1 MARQVSLD
9 TTGLFQTFEH
19 PSIVT
24 SHVEYTTNAL
34 GFKTGETTY
43 GSGLFATRIA
53 TELIIEYR
61 YALPMLGTPVDGP
74 ALMLR
79 DNNSV
84 ILNTTVPSSTLK
96 KKHNAL
102 AYHRIREAIAGGIMR
117 FAHIASV
124 ENFADI
130 LTKPLAN
137 AAFHSLVKPLLFRQ
151 PTWKDRKDAVV
162 AE

>member
-1 MARQVSLD
+1 M
-9 TTGLFQTFEH
+9 FQTFEH

-24 SHVEYTTNAL
+24 SHVEYTTKAL
-34 GFKTGETTY
+34 GCKTVETAY
-43 GSGLFATRIA
+43 GSELVAARIA

-61 YALPMLGTPVDGP
+61 YALRMLGTPVDGP
-74 ALMLR
+74 ALMLG